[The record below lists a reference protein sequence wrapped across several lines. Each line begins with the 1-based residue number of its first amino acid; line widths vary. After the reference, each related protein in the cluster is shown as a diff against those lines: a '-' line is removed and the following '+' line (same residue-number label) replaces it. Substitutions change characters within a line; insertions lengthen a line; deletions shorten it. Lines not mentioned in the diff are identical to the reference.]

1 MLPIKRN
8 KEANMRSELVAPKWS
23 YSSKAPMQRCL
34 SFLPSQVEDQEVL
47 AITFTPD
54 KAVAGFPSPEE
65 PVELTKGRTPKPIRR
80 GGMAGRAVRSEV
92 MSIPETAAGEYE
104 D

>member
-1 MLPIKRN
+1 MWDCHQYEHLFDP
-8 KEANMRSELVAPKWS
+8 
-23 YSSKAPMQRCL
+23 
-34 SFLPSQVEDQEVL
+34 FLDPQVEDQEVL

-54 KAVAGFPSPEE
+54 KAVACFLPPEE
-65 PVELTKGRTPKPIRR
+65 PVVLTKGRTPKPIRR
-80 GGMAGRAVRSEV
+80 GGMAGRAVGSEV